1 MNSSTS
7 GRSLAVIVSTCTLFS
22 LGVAFNSAKGQSG
35 ASGSALSGP
44 PTILAEYQARA
55 PRKCASVKGPPSVA
69 QASALIQCS
78 MDGLTPRGLTLIQ
91 DVKIEEGTPRRFVNN
106 TDAGLEGIDLNAMV
120 IPLRGS
126 YTSYFCN
133 IVSPQFA
140 PAGKSCQVSPIDSSP
155 GWCWKTSFGDYR
167 CKMLGGVL
175 SFGRGPAPTTYGSGV
190 AAVLPLSA
198 AAKTPNPRQNS
209 PSQSQQTQSDPSIW
223 TDPATGL
230 VWAGGANQSAD
241 PMPWQQATDYCTALK
256 TGGASDWRL
265 ASIEELQMAFK
276 HDLQKNVTLNGLG
289 AWSST
294 MDGRVAAWGFN
305 FNLRLRRS
313 DPLTAQYY
321 YWALCVR

>member
-1 MNSSTS
+1 
-7 GRSLAVIVSTCTLFS
+7 
-22 LGVAFNSAKGQSG
+22 
-35 ASGSALSGP
+35 
-44 PTILAEYQARA
+44 
-55 PRKCASVKGPPSVA
+55 
-69 QASALIQCS
+69 
-78 MDGLTPRGLTLIQ
+78 MDGLTPNGLTLIQ
-91 DVKIEEGTPRRFVNN
+91 DVKIEEGTPRRFVN

-155 GWCWKTSFGDYR
+155 GWCWKTSFGDYS

-198 AAKTPNPRQNS
+198 AAKMPNPRQDS

-230 VWAGGANQSAD
+230 VWAGGVNQSAD

-256 TGGASDWRL
+256 TGGASDWRM
-265 ASIEELQMAFK
+265 ASIEELQTAFK
-276 HDLQKNVTLNGLG
+276 HDLQKDVTLHGLG